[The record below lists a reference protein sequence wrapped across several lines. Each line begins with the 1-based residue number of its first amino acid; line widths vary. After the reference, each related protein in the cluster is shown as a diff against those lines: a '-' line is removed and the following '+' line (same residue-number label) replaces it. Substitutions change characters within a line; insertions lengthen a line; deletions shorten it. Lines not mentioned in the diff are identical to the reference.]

1 MQRLS
6 LFLPSEERGIKL
18 KQTLVF
24 KNVVSTYDELR
35 DLVGTPSE
43 RAEKKVIHDIDE
55 HCQNF
60 ISLSPFLIM
69 STADQKGN
77 CDVSPRGD
85 CPGFVMV
92 INEKQLLIPERPGN
106 KRVDSMKNILEN
118 PRVGLQF
125 FIPGLGE
132 SLRINGKAFLV
143 KDDDLL
149 EKMAVNGKRPLLGIG
164 VEAEEC
170 FIHCAKAL
178 LRSGLW
184 EPETWKDKALLP
196 RAAKILAAHANIEG
210 VTVDEVEASLIEG
223 YNNRL
228 Y

>member
-1 MQRLS
+1 MIPR
-6 LFLPSEERGIKL
+6 
-18 KQTLVF
+18 TLVF
-24 KNVVSTYDELR
+24 KDVISTYEELR
-35 DLVGTPSE
+35 SWIGTPSE
-43 RAEKKVIHDIDE
+43 RAKKKVIHYIDE

-60 ISLSPFLIM
+60 ISLSPFLVM
-69 STADQKGN
+69 STADKKGN

-85 CPGFVMV
+85 HSGFVMV
-92 INEKQLLIPERPGN
+92 LNEKQLLIPERPGN

-132 SLRINGKAFLV
+132 TLRINGKACLV
-143 KDDDLL
+143 KDNDLL

-164 VEAEEC
+164 VEVEEC
-170 FIHCAKAL
+170 FIHCAKAI

-184 EPETWKDKALLP
+184 KPEIWKDKALLP
-196 RAAKILAAHANIEG
+196 RAAKILAEHANIEG
-210 VTVDEVEASLIEG
+210 VSVDEIEASLIEG
-223 YNNRL
+223 YKNRL